1 MPDLVLVTGGAG
13 FIGSHTADCLLRQG
27 HAVRILD
34 RLHPQVHPGATAP
47 AYLPP
52 DVELIRGD
60 VRDLAA
66 TRRAVRGASHVVH
79 LAAETSVGQSMYQ
92 SDVHVDVNV
101 RGTAVLFRAIR
112 EEGAAVRRVV
122 LSSSRAVYGEGAYR
136 CDRCGQINPGQRSVD
151 DLDAGTW
158 APRCPRCGSSLTP
171 IPSDEDLEPRY
182 SSSYGMTKLFQEQVA
197 RTEAEQLGISLVILR
212 FFNVYGPRQSPDNP
226 YTGLVTTFA
235 LRLSAGRPLTLYE
248 CGSPVRDFVHVDD
261 VVSATIKA
269 LDVDVDSTQTLNIG
283 TGRSVTLVQLAGA
296 LGRAFGREPV
306 VELSTRFRIGDIHA
320 SIANIERARRV
331 LGYQPSLPIGV
342 GLESL
347 VPELAASKGED
358 RSEAVERELRGR
370 GVLRGA

>member
-136 CDRCGQINPGQRSVD
+136 CDAAARSTLASVRWTIWTPG
-151 DLDAGTW
+151 
-158 APRCPRCGSSLTP
+158 P
-171 IPSDEDLEPRY
+171 
-182 SSSYGMTKLFQEQVA
+182 
-197 RTEAEQLGISLVILR
+197 
-212 FFNVYGPRQSPDNP
+212 GPRGAHAAVPASLRSRRTKTSSRGTRPR
-226 YTGLVTTFA
+226 TG
-235 LRLSAGRPLTLYE
+235 
-248 CGSPVRDFVHVDD
+248 
-261 VVSATIKA
+261 
-269 LDVDVDSTQTLNIG
+269 
-283 TGRSVTLVQLAGA
+283 
-296 LGRAFGREPV
+296 
-306 VELSTRFRIGDIHA
+306 
-320 SIANIERARRV
+320 
-331 LGYQPSLPIGV
+331 
-342 GLESL
+342 
-347 VPELAASKGED
+347 
-358 RSEAVERELRGR
+358 
-370 GVLRGA
+370 